1 MLSKQHLQANQDHPD
16 YQAGFES
23 GLRNAAVP
31 KGASSDW
38 ISGKA
43 AALEVKVILAKQGIL
58 GVTDRASL
66 FRAMD
71 TLPGNNK
78 LDLTL
83 RDLARRAKAPY
94 SDLKTHKQIRE

>member
-23 GLRNAAVP
+23 GLRNATVP
-31 KGASSDW
+31 NGASSDY
-38 ISGKA
+38 ISGKV

-58 GVTDRASL
+58 GITDKKSL

-71 TLPGNNK
+71 AIPENNK

-83 RDLARRAKAPY
+83 RDLARRDHAPY